1 MLNYTLLQRG
11 IIDTS
16 YHGSVLYVGHTLS
29 YHPYTPE
36 AEYVPAIPPW
46 SPLPYQIITN
56 DHLPSKHTIDTSVI
70 YNITVASMTDIIQPR
85 DHIYYTDGS
94 VSEGRVSAAFTHQG
108 HPTLIRLSDTA
119 SIMQAELTAIH
130 ASLQHGLQSPSRCV
144 VFSDAKSAL
153 QALLQHHPSDN
164 IHLLQGIRDVASRLA
179 IPPLIAWIPSH
190 IGIEGNEAADR
201 AARQALMKPDIDNYL
216 LMSKARTRR
225 TIKQTARDIY
235 ETIEQINPT
244 RSVSLH
250 QQVVLPIRDSTTLLN
265 MSNRSDQRVIYRL
278 RLFVRPY
285 IQIRHQANAV
295 CPYCDEPFDIY
306 TVHYIAECPASRV
319 FRAKLLA
326 DVPINMY
333 NIDSTPLTTEILRR
347 QGARRH
353 RELIQLI
360 HKFPPAS

>member
-1 MLNYTLLQRG
+1 MTTYT
-11 IIDTS
+11 
-16 YHGSVLYVGHTLS
+16 TL
-29 YHPYTPE
+29 T
-36 AEYVPAIPPW
+36 A
-46 SPLPYQIITN
+46 
-56 DHLPSKHTIDTSVI
+56 
-70 YNITVASMTDIIQPR
+70 
-85 DHIYYTDGS
+85 
-94 VSEGRVSAAFTHQG
+94 VSEGRVSAAFTHLG

-130 ASLQHGLQSPSRCV
+130 ASPQHGLQSPSRCV

-250 QQVVLPIRDSTTLLN
+250 QQVVLSIKDSSALLN
-265 MSNRSDQRVIYRL
+265 MFNRSDQRVIYKL

-306 TVHYIAECPASRV
+306 TVHYITECPASRV
-319 FRAKLLA
+319 CRAKLMA
-326 DVPINMY
+326 DVPVNLY
-333 NIDSTPLTTEILRR
+333 NIDTTPLTLEILRR

-353 RELIQLI
+353 KELIQL
-360 HKFPPAS
+360 